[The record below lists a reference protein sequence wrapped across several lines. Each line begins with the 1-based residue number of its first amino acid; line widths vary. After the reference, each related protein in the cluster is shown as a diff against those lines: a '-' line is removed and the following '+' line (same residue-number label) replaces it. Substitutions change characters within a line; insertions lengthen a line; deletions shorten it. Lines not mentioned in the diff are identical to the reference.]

1 MPSLHAEVGP
11 KRNAIPWRWAL
22 HSIIA
27 STWIAV
33 CATTPE
39 FIWRGAR
46 IVARHFSW
54 TDLASAIFIG
64 LILAFCVE
72 PAMERVRHR
81 FSRSAQTHPDDSP
94 TQSPVFA
101 AAMGLAFALASVCL
115 HDAITAFL
123 SAGGEDH
130 SVRHAGL
137 VTGIE
142 IASAW
147 TMVPFLISLA
157 WLSFGRRRLRVP
169 LGILAAISPMVA
181 GGLFSWSVPDTIT
194 TEVPCLAILLLGYR
208 AMAAGGDTEAL
219 VRCAQ
224 SLAWFAPAWLVG
236 AMLLNHCLGWAGLAQ
251 LHFYTIS
258 EAWIDAR
265 FYFGWAIGLLLVPF
279 PTASSPQP
287 RVSRQMAE

>member
-1 MPSLHAEVGP
+1 MPRFHAEEGP
-11 KRNAIPWRWAL
+11 KRDAVPWRWAL
-22 HSIIA
+22 HAVIA

-64 LILAFCVE
+64 LILAFCIE
-72 PAMERVRHR
+72 PAMERLRHR
-81 FSRSAQTHPDDSP
+81 FSSLAATHPDDLP

-123 SAGGEDH
+123 SADGEDH
-130 SVRHAGL
+130 AVRNAGL

-147 TMVPFLISLA
+147 TIVPFLISLA
-157 WLSFGRRRLRVP
+157 WLSSGRRRLRVP
-169 LGILAAISPMVA
+169 LGILAALSPMIA
-181 GGLFSWSVPDTIT
+181 GDLFSWSVPDTIT

-208 AMAAGGDTEAL
+208 AMAAGGGKEAL
-219 VRCAQ
+219 SRCAG
-224 SLAWFAPAWLVG
+224 SIAWFAPAWLVG
-236 AMLLNHCLGWAGLAQ
+236 AMLLTYCLGWFGLTR

-265 FYFGWAIGLLLVPF
+265 FYFGWAIGLLLVPV
-279 PTASSPQP
+279 PAISSPKP